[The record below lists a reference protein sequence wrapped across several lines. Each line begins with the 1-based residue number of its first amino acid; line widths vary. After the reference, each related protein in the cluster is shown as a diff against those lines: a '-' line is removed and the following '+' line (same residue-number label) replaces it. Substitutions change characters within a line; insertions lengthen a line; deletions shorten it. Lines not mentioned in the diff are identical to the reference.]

1 MANLRTENP
10 TVTPPIAFQAQVWKV
25 QTLVDGGIRL
35 TLDLIAA
42 DSETM
47 VALINARE
55 PGLLLEV
62 AAIVVDANE

>member
-1 MANLRTENP
+1 MSEKINVIE
-10 TVTPPIAFQAQVWKV
+10 FQAQVYKV

-35 TLDLIAA
+35 TLDLIAVKA
-42 DSETM
+42 ETM

-62 AAIVVDANE
+62 AAVVVDANN